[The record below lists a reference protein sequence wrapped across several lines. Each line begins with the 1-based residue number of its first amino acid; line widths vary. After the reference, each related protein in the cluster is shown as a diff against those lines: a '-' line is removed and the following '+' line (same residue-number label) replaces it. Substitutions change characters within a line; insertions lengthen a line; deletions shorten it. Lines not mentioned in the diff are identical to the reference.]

1 MKWIDFS
8 AVKYYVRSYIGWPTF
23 IFAVCI
29 AAKFLGFQLWPA
41 DMVGY
46 VMLIVAFGAVFF
58 KGGSM
63 DMLSLLFILYIPLAL
78 LIASPPALFNPW
90 LRYGLFVLVFV
101 VASPLLK
108 HPKTIAFRGK
118 VLAVL
123 LWACALAGAGSF
135 FCYFLGINLMGNVGA
150 IQSLA
155 GDAGLFGGLTNHSMT
170 LGLIAGIGA
179 VFSFSRAYQTKSKFY
194 WGLCICSLGGC
205 FFAASRSA
213 LMASIMGILTLLYF
227 QSSSKGKFF
236 KRLIGI
242 GFLLIITYPIWSFAT
257 AGVMTKQ
264 QRNEESGS
272 GLSSR
277 EVVWNERIEE
287 FKSSPIVGVGFSSMS
302 LTSSN
307 YNAST
312 GIVEPGTSWLAVL
325 SMTGLV
331 GFLFFVGIYVRS
343 LIRAIR
349 AKVPDSPLLIG
360 LLVLVGIHM
369 TAEGYI
375 FAGGSFSCFLV
386 WLIMGY
392 ATYARKIPQLGFRL
406 I

>member
-1 MKWIDFS
+1 MKWIDIS
-8 AVKYYVRSYIGWPTF
+8 AIKYYVRCYIGWPTF
-23 IFAVCI
+23 IFAVCM

-46 VMLIVAFGAVFF
+46 VMLIVAFGAAFF

-90 LRYGLFVLVFV
+90 LRYGLFVLVFT

-135 FCYFLGINLMGNVGA
+135 FCYFLGINFMGNVGA

-155 GDAGLFGGLTNHSMT
+155 GDVGLFGGLTNHSMT

-194 WGLCICSLGGC
+194 WVLCICSLGGC

-277 EVVWNERIEE
+277 EVIWNERIEE

-331 GFLFFVGIYVRS
+331 GFLFFVGIYLRS
-343 LIRAIR
+343 LLRAIR

-386 WLIMGY
+386 WLIMGF
-392 ATYARKIPQLGFRL
+392 ATYAKKSPQLGVRL

>member
-8 AVKYYVRSYIGWPTF
+8 AIKYYVRSYIGWPTF

>member
-1 MKWIDFS
+1 MMKWIDFS

-46 VMLIVAFGAVFF
+46 IMLILAFGATFF
-58 KGGSM
+58 MGGRM
-63 DMLSLLFILYIPLAL
+63 DMLSLLFIIYIPLAL
-78 LIASPPALFNPW
+78 LIADPPALFNPW

-108 HPKTIAFRGK
+108 HPKTIVFRGK

-135 FCYFLGINLMGNVGA
+135 FCYFLGINFMGVGA
-150 IQSLA
+150 ITSLA
-155 GDAGLFGGLTNHSMT
+155 GDVGLFGGLTNHSMT
-170 LGLIAGIGA
+170 LGLVAGVGA
-179 VFSFSRAYQTKSKFY
+179 VFSFFRAYQTKSKFY
-194 WGLCICSLGGC
+194 WVLCICSLGGC

-213 LMASIMGILTLLYF
+213 LLASIIGIVVLLYYL
-227 QSSSKGKFF
+227 STSKVKFL

-242 GFLLIITYPIWSFAT
+242 GLLLAITYPIWSFAT
-257 AGVMTKQ
+257 AGVVSKQ
-264 QRNEESGS
+264 ERNEEAGS

-277 EVVWNERIEE
+277 EMIWNERIAE
-287 FKSSPIVGVGFSSMS
+287 FQSSPIVGVGFSSMS
-302 LTSSN
+302 LSSST
-307 YNAST
+307 YDSKT

-343 LIRAIR
+343 LIRVIR

-375 FAGGSFSCFLV
+375 FAGGSFSCFLA

-392 ATYARKIPQLGFRL
+392 ATYARKIPHIGVRL